1 MRMRSTIQFVL
12 FLLVLFNV
20 GAFLGVSEIL
30 ACSVQMRVHP
40 TSDNIPT
47 ITDANFILRPPG
59 DILERGTDFYSSL
72 ALTDTVIIGVAEGER
87 HEMLGSVADIE
98 VDADGRIFVLD
109 HELGEVL
116 LYSSDGSYLGF
127 FGGQG
132 EGPGELHQP
141 RELALSESGRKAV
154 VFSLNH
160 IQVFERQEN
169 GQFLYRNSFPYS
181 GTYGCVMNDHIYVLK
196 YYPSKPGNIQK
207 LTMEGERVASF
218 GYEYQSKS
226 EFVKSTLSGGH
237 SGRLACSERHG
248 VVGMILERIPVLHG
262 YSEDGELLWRVK
274 FEGIKPSPVEE
285 TDGGRSLT
293 YKAPSKGDAYA
304 AYLFVDEDGDG
315 EYFNLTYLVRGD
327 IGKVV
332 PFHYY
337 RVDVRTGRGQYVG
350 HAPALRA
357 RHRDFVIQN
366 FNSPY
371 PILRI
376 LHFDGE

>member
-1 MRMRSTIQFVL
+1 MRMRRIVQFVP

-20 GAFLGVSEIL
+20 GAFLSVSEVL
-30 ACSVQMRVHP
+30 ACSVQKRVHP

-47 ITDANFILRPPG
+47 ITDPDFILKPPG
-59 DILERGTDFYSSL
+59 DILDIGTNFYSSL

-87 HEMLGSVADIE
+87 YEMLGSVADVE

-116 LYSSDGSYLGF
+116 FYSSDGSYLGF
-127 FGGQG
+127 FGSQG
-132 EGPGELHQP
+132 HGPGELHQP
-141 RELALSESGRKAV
+141 RELSLSESGRKAV

-169 GQFLYRNSFPYS
+169 GQFLYRNSFKS
-181 GTYGCVMNDHIYVLK
+181 IGTYGCVMNDHIYVLR
-196 YYPSKPGNIQK
+196 YYTGKPGNIQK
-207 LTMEGERVASF
+207 LTMEGEWVASF
-218 GYEYQSKS
+218 GYEYESKS

-237 SGRLACSERHG
+237 RGRLACSERHG
-248 VVGMILERIPVLHG
+248 VIGMILTRIPVLHG

-274 FEGIKPSPVEE
+274 FEDIKPSPVEE

-293 YKAPSKGDAYA
+293 YKAPSNGDAFGA
-304 AYLFVDEDGDG
+304 SLFIDEDG
-315 EYFNLTYLVRGD
+315 EYFNLTYLVSPD

-332 PFHYY
+332 PVHYY
-337 RVDVRTGRGQYVG
+337 RVDVRTGRGHYVG

-357 RHRDFVIQN
+357 RHRDYVIQSLT
-366 FNSPY
+366 SPY
-371 PILRI
+371 PKLRVF
-376 LHFDGE
+376 HFDGE